1 MNVVTVKKVFDSMY
15 YLIAFLIY
23 SLIVLLFV
31 LYVMTPSQM
40 EKRQF
45 KGVLV
50 DEMMKSLTKSD
61 VRSRKKRV
69 KILPLYQR
77 FLYWLWFSSIIAMIV
92 VPAIVLSVARY
103 YLIDYFFVPENA
115 FCIDLNTPA
124 LLVFGFGAF
133 LTGIPVLVAYSYLTN
148 RGIIRKADL
157 LYQLGSFQEYPKRM
171 NILISGVLMLIG
183 LPLMMLGFNSYRYF
197 SDEQITVK
205 SALSSRETVYSYYD
219 VSYIEHSFY
228 RDDTSGY
235 SVILKNGTELSLNE
249 DISRNQEFINT
260 INNNHIEIKDRYVK
274 PAW

>member
-1 MNVVTVKKVFDSMY
+1 
-15 YLIAFLIY
+15 
-23 SLIVLLFV
+23 
-31 LYVMTPSQM
+31 
-40 EKRQF
+40 
-45 KGVLV
+45 
-50 DEMMKSLTKSD
+50 
-61 VRSRKKRV
+61 
-69 KILPLYQR
+69 
-77 FLYWLWFSSIIAMIV
+77 MIV

-205 SALSSRETVYSYYD
+205 SALSSRETVYSYSD